1 MSSSLR
7 VNTIVPSTGTNVA
20 IGTAN
25 GTVTFTDSVNFVL
38 GTGSSIFSPASN
50 TLTFGTNDAE
60 RLRITS
66 AGSVGIG
73 TDTPGTTKLKIETGS
88 GTRAIS
94 LNAPTNGTYITFE
107 TAGTAYA
114 DIGAEKG
121 VVGSG
126 SADTPVINARGSR
139 DISFRTNSAERLR
152 ITSAGDLFVA
162 GTGGMN
168 TTQLPNGNTI
178 NVNGTS
184 SNDGLSVLRYSTGYG
199 AYGLNIGRSK
209 SDTIGTNAAVTNGND
224 LGHISFYGADGT
236 DFNMAAQITSQV
248 DGTPSDGTDMPGRL
262 VFKTSSDGSA
272 TPTERLRITSD
283 GDVRARRSR
292 SNTAGDVALSIQ
304 PSDSTIHYGFRID
317 SANNNLNIDRV
328 GTGNFITIAAAGHV
342 RVNTGDLRVGD
353 DTDSNAGSQ
362 TISVGSV
369 SSGSG
374 GIGIFANPT
383 NGNSFVQFGDGTSSA
398 DQYRGYMNYRHA
410 DDSLRF
416 GTAGTDRLHIN
427 STGNIGIGTDNPGE
441 PLHVFVGNGGNGEPI
456 ALFEHNHGGGG
467 DASIRIEGGA
477 SGNPDEVYLELCDKD
492 DSANSYTM
500 GMNDDVTRLRFEYG
514 ARGTNNGKVLLSLD
528 QNGAARFNGAS
539 GVLRDP
545 TINNTSYVGLS
556 LWPSG
561 TGGASNYSDNHN
573 ISFTQ
578 EEGNWLDGHSNSTH
592 SSFGMVFNY
601 TSDGTTMLTRG
612 GMHYDHRG
620 AERLKIWSSYGD
632 ISFKTDNG
640 LTGNKT
646 WGTCNKEGLRITNS
660 GHVLRPTM
668 AAAAVTL
675 SAGQTTLSTFNTSYQ
690 TLALNSEGYDNAN
703 NFNTSNYR
711 FTAPETGFYQVGC
724 NVQLENGSRSASGN
738 RWMYLYP
745 IINGANSPST
755 STGGNNADFDPADTY
770 YYNWTYTTLLKLS
783 ENDYV
788 EWKYRGNLD
797 SVNLRGQRQSVFYFY
812 QVG

>member
-416 GTAGTDRLHIN
+416 GTAGTDRLHIYSNGKIHLGN
-427 STGNIGIGTDNPGE
+427 SHIDSNNLTR
-441 PLHVFVGNGGNGEPI
+441 LHVGWNTGGTVAGESIIAGTLGNGTTAVSALLTMKNAGNRG
-456 ALFEHNHGGGG
+456 AQ
-467 DASIRIEGGA
+467 GA
-477 SGNPDEVYLELCDKD
+477 SGGSPLAK
-492 DSANSYTM
+492 
-500 GMNDDVTRLRFEYG
+500 FEF
-514 ARGTNNGKVLLSLD
+514 NNGTAFEVDKHGRRTLPYQPAFNCKLSTAT
-528 QNGAARFNGAS
+528 GANF
-539 GVLRDP
+539 
-545 TINNTSYVGLS
+545 
-556 LWPSG
+556 
-561 TGGASNYSDNHN
+561 TG
-573 ISFTQ
+573 F
-578 EEGNWLDGHSNSTH
+578 L
-592 SSFGMVFNY
+592 VFNSVSY
-601 TSDGTTMLTRG
+601 NIGN
-612 GMHYDHRG
+612 HYN
-620 AERLKIWSSYGD
+620 SS
-632 ISFKTDNG
+632 NG
-640 LTGNKT
+640 
-646 WGTCNKEGLRITNS
+646 
-660 GHVLRPTM
+660 
-668 AAAAVTL
+668 
-675 SAGQTTLSTFNTSYQ
+675 
-690 TLALNSEGYDNAN
+690 
-703 NFNTSNYR
+703 R
-711 FTAPETGFYQVGC
+711 FTAPVDGRYLFTWYT
-724 NVQLENGSRSASGN
+724 NVEKGGSAGVIWGDWYVNGNARGN
-738 RWMYLYP
+738 RFYTRWDGNWELIGGT
-745 IINGANSPST
+745 IIL
-755 STGGNNADFDPADTY
+755 DLDT
-770 YYNWTYTTLLKLS
+770 
-783 ENDYV
+783 NDYV
-788 EWKYRGNLD
+788 QVYAATSGNWDGGSYGSYSGYL
-797 SVNLRGQRQSVFYFY
+797 LG
-812 QVG
+812 